1 MLQQIE
7 LVTSG
12 FADLAWG
19 PWLLVLLLGG
29 GSFFLY
35 KSRLAPFRYL
45 GHGVH
50 LLLGRF
56 DNQTDPGHISHFK
69 ALSAALAGTIGMG
82 NIAGVALAI
91 KIGGPGAIFWMWMT
105 AILGIATKFFTC
117 SLAIMY
123 RGKDSAGNLQ
133 GGPMYVIREGLPKKY
148 HFLAYFFA
156 ITAMIG
162 CLPVLQS
169 NQLIQIVREVIA
181 PEVGLTV
188 AADPIMFNLICGV
201 VLASIVALVIL
212 GGLLRIAAVA
222 SALVP
227 TMSILYVG
235 SILVALVLNAEL
247 IPAAFTLI
255 LTDAF
260 TGESVAGGSL
270 MAMIIYG
277 VQRGAYSN
285 EAGIGTESLAHGAA
299 KTSEPI
305 REGLVAMLGPII
317 DTRSSSAQRQHS

>member
-1 MLQQIE
+1 ME
-7 LVTSG
+7 RGLV
-12 FADLAWG
+12 
-19 PWLLVLLLGG
+19 
-29 GSFFLY
+29 GSEMCI
-35 KSRLAPFRYL
+35 RDR
-45 GHGVH
+45 
-50 LLLGRF
+50 
-56 DNQTDPGHISHFK
+56 
-69 ALSAALAGTIGMG
+69 
-82 NIAGVALAI
+82 
-91 KIGGPGAIFWMWMT
+91 
-105 AILGIATKFFTC
+105 
-117 SLAIMY
+117 Y
-123 RGKDSAGNLQ
+123 RGKDSEGNLQ

-162 CLPVLQS
+162 CFPILQS
-169 NQLIQIVREVIA
+169 NQLIQIMREVIA

-188 AADPIMFNLICGV
+188 PSDPFMFNLICGV

-222 SALVP
+222 STLVP

-235 SILVALVLNAEL
+235 SIFVALALNAEL

-270 MAMIIYG
+270 MAMILYG

-317 DTRSSSAQRQHS
+317 DTLLSLIHI

>member
-45 GHGVH
+45 RHGVH

-148 HFLAYFFA
+148 H
-156 ITAMIG
+156 
-162 CLPVLQS
+162 
-169 NQLIQIVREVIA
+169 
-181 PEVGLTV
+181 
-188 AADPIMFNLICGV
+188 
-201 VLASIVALVIL
+201 
-212 GGLLRIAAVA
+212 
-222 SALVP
+222 
-227 TMSILYVG
+227 
-235 SILVALVLNAEL
+235 
-247 IPAAFTLI
+247 
-255 LTDAF
+255 
-260 TGESVAGGSL
+260 
-270 MAMIIYG
+270 
-277 VQRGAYSN
+277 
-285 EAGIGTESLAHGAA
+285 
-299 KTSEPI
+299 
-305 REGLVAMLGPII
+305 
-317 DTRSSSAQRQHS
+317 

>member
-1 MLQQIE
+1 M
-7 LVTSG
+7 
-12 FADLAWG
+12 
-19 PWLLVLLLGG
+19 
-29 GSFFLY
+29 
-35 KSRLAPFRYL
+35 
-45 GHGVH
+45 
-50 LLLGRF
+50 LLGRF
-56 DNQTDPGHISHFK
+56 DNQADPGHISHFK

-169 NQLIQIVREVIA
+169 NQLIQILREVIA

-188 AADPIMFNLICGV
+188 TADPIMFNLICGV
-201 VLASIVALVIL
+201 VLALS
-212 GGLLRIAAVA
+212 
-222 SALVP
+222 
-227 TMSILYVG
+227 
-235 SILVALVLNAEL
+235 L
-247 IPAAFTLI
+247 IHI
-255 LTDAF
+255 
-260 TGESVAGGSL
+260 
-270 MAMIIYG
+270 
-277 VQRGAYSN
+277 
-285 EAGIGTESLAHGAA
+285 
-299 KTSEPI
+299 
-305 REGLVAMLGPII
+305 
-317 DTRSSSAQRQHS
+317 